1 MKVRNILVYK
11 FITTWLLGT
20 LIVTENNYVSIWN
33 VLPTI
38 LGKEVNL
45 YFRLKS
51 YGVENGFR

>member
-1 MKVRNILVYK
+1 MVTRYIN
-11 FITTWLLGT
+11 F
-20 LIVTENNYVSIWN
+20 TENNYVAIRS

-38 LGKEVNL
+38 LDKEVNL